1 MLQKHFGYYLRYL
14 DHDIPAGLVVFLV
27 AVPLCL
33 GIALASGAPPIA
45 GVISGIVGG
54 IVVSIL
60 SGSQLAVSGPAAG
73 LTVIIAAAIEKLGG
87 LEPFLVAV
95 VLAGLLQLGMGFL
108 RAGVI
113 GAFFPSAVI
122 KGMLAAIGLIL
133 IMKQLPHAIGYD
145 AEAESDLS
153 FVETD
158 SSLELQSITDALSAV
173 SPGAA
178 IVSLGSLAIMLLWE
192 SPIVKRRER
201 LALLPGPLVAVTF
214 GIAYNFVAANLTPWL
229 AIGSQHL
236 VNLPAIFGPI
246 EFAQKLNFPDFS
258 ALANPSVY
266 VTAATIALIASLET
280 LLSLEAI
287 DKLDPLKRTASV
299 DQELKAQGI
308 GNILSGMLGGLPM
321 TAVIVRASASINA
334 GAHTKVASFVHG
346 VLLLLSAM
354 FLAFVLNMIPLACLA
369 SILLL
374 TGYKLAKPA
383 LFKEVYSKGFNQF
396 APFVVTVVAILAT
409 DLLLGMA
416 IGMAVGLFFVLRANY
431 HEAISLTRDGNNYLL
446 RLQKDVSFLNK
457 ALLRGYLER
466 VEENGYV
473 IIDGAKASFIDQ
485 DILETLQDF
494 IKAAGDSGI
503 TVELKNVRG
512 LSTNGAAATA
522 VSQNR
527 GDTHGDR
534 SAQGRQ
540 TIGGPSVPPPREP
553 GETVSVSH

>member
-33 GIALASGAPPIA
+33 GIALASGAPPMA
-45 GVISGIVGG
+45 GVVSGIVGG
-54 IVVSIL
+54 VVVSIL

-73 LTVIIAAAIEKLGG
+73 LTVIVAAAIEKLGG
-87 LEPFLVAV
+87 LEQLLVAV
-95 VLAGLLQLGMGFL
+95 VLAGVLQLAMGYL
-108 RAGVI
+108 KAGVI

-133 IMKQLPHAIGYD
+133 IMKQLPHAVGYD

-158 SSLELQSITDALSAV
+158 SSMSLQSIMDALGAV
-173 SPGAA
+173 SPGAVL
-178 IVSLGSLAIMLLWE
+178 VSLGSLAIMILWE
-192 SPIVKRRER
+192 SQIVKSRKR

-214 GIAYNFVAANLTPWL
+214 GVAYNFIASHLTPSL
-229 AIGSQHL
+229 AIASQHI

-246 EFAQKLNFPDFS
+246 EFGRKLTFPDFG
-258 ALANPSVY
+258 ALANPSTY
-266 VTAATIALIASLET
+266 VTAATLALIASLET

-287 DKLDPLKRTASV
+287 DKLDPLKRTASTN
-299 DQELKAQGI
+299 QELKAQGV
-308 GNILSGMLGGLPM
+308 GNIVSGMLGGLPM
-321 TAVIVRASASINA
+321 TAVIARASANIDA
-334 GAHTKVASFVHG
+334 GAHTKVSSFVHG
-346 VLLLLSAM
+346 VLLLMSAM
-354 FLAFVLNMIPLACLA
+354 FLASVLNLIPLACLA

-374 TGYKLAKPA
+374 TGYKLAKPT
-383 LFKEVYSKGFNQF
+383 LFKSVYEKGFDQF

-431 HEAISLTRDGNNYLL
+431 HEAITLTRDGNNYLL

-457 ALLRGYLER
+457 ALLRGYLAR
-466 VEENGYV
+466 VEENGYLIV
-473 IIDGAKASFIDQ
+473 DGAKASFIDQ

-494 IKAAGDSGI
+494 IKAAADSGI

-512 LSTNGAAATA
+512 LSLNGGGTAAQA
-522 VSQNR
+522 SSHGS
-527 GDTHGDR
+527 GDE
-534 SAQGRQ
+534 SFS
-540 TIGGPSVPPPREP
+540 I
-553 GETVSVSH
+553 SH